1 MRQSRFAGEGIKMVA
16 LSRKNGFWAL
26 CTVMILI
33 MSVHGAGASSPLFKQ
48 SAAVERVEK
57 VADVIMA
64 LMDNPD
70 AEIPE
75 SLLRKAAAIAVFP
88 GVIKAAYGIGGQY
101 GEGIVMVRQGGVRWS
116 DPFFV
121 TLVGGS
127 VGWQIG
133 VQKADI
139 VLVFM
144 GRSSIRDIS
153 EGKITLGADVSVTAG
168 PVGRRAG
175 VSTDLELEEEIYSYS
190 QSKGLFAG
198 VSLSGAS
205 IRIDRD
211 ANSAFYGES
220 GITVD
225 EILESDRSDETEAVR
240 KLKAILA
247 ELITIS
253 I

>member
-1 MRQSRFAGEGIKMVA
+1 MKIVSKSKWFLILWMGM
-16 LSRKNGFWAL
+16 
-26 CTVMILI
+26 TVMAAAKDARSFSDLT
-33 MSVHGAGASSPLFKQ
+33 GQ
-48 SAAVERVEK
+48 SKTGERVEK
-57 VADVIMA
+57 SLDVIVA

-101 GEGIVMVRQGGVRWS
+101 GEGIVMVRQGGIRWS

-144 GRSSIRDIS
+144 GRNSVMDIA

-168 PVGRRAG
+168 PVGRRAEA
-175 VSTDLELEEEIYSYS
+175 STDLELEEEIYSYS

-198 VSLSGAS
+198 ISLSGAS
-205 IRIDRD
+205 IRIDGD
-211 ANSAFYGES
+211 ANAAFYRDLDITVEEILKPDRES
-220 GITVD
+220 GL
-225 EILESDRSDETEAVR
+225 EIVQ
-240 KLKAILA
+240 KLKAMLA
-247 ELITIS
+247 EFITVTI
-253 I
+253 

>member
-1 MRQSRFAGEGIKMVA
+1 MGV
-16 LSRKNGFWAL
+16 LSGKDVFKAFCVG
-26 CTVMILI
+26 TILI
-33 MSVHGAGASSPLFKQ
+33 MSVTRAGALGASPEPTV
-48 SAAVERVEK
+48 SVERVK
-57 VADVIMA
+57 KAADVIVA

-75 SLLRKAAAIAVFP
+75 VLLRKATAIAVFP

-101 GEGIVMVRQGGVRWS
+101 GEGIVMARQGGARWS

-139 VLVFM
+139 VLVFV
-144 GRSSIRDIS
+144 GRNRIRDIA
-153 EGKITLGADVSVTAG
+153 EGKITLGADISVTAG
-168 PVGRRAG
+168 PVGRRAEM
-175 VSTDLELEEEIYSYS
+175 STDLELEEEIYSYS

-205 IRIDRD
+205 IRVDRD

-225 EILESDRSDETEAVR
+225 DILDPEREDETKAVQKLKEILAALVTVS
-240 KLKAILA
+240 L
-247 ELITIS
+247 
-253 I
+253 

>member
-1 MRQSRFAGEGIKMVA
+1 MKIFSKWFLILWLGV
-16 LSRKNGFWAL
+16 
-26 CTVMILI
+26 TVMAVAKDARIFSDLTE
-33 MSVHGAGASSPLFKQ
+33 Q
-48 SAAVERVEK
+48 SKTGERVEK
-57 VADVIMA
+57 SLDVIVT

-101 GEGIVMVRQGGVRWS
+101 GEGIVMVRQDGIRWS

-144 GRSSIRDIS
+144 GSNSVMDIA

-168 PVGRRAG
+168 PVGRRAEA
-175 VSTDLELEEEIYSYS
+175 STDLELEEEIYSYS

-198 VSLSGAS
+198 ISLSGAS

-211 ANSAFYGES
+211 ANAAFYRDLDITVEEILKPDRES
-220 GITVD
+220 G
-225 EILESDRSDETEAVR
+225 LEVVQ
-240 KLKAILA
+240 KLKAMLA
-247 ELITIS
+247 EFITIT